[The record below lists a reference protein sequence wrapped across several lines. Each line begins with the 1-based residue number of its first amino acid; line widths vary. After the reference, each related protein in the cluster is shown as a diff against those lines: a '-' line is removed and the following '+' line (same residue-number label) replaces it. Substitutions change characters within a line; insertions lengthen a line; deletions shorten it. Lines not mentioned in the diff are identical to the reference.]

1 ISRRFISSISAL
13 MERLLSAPR
22 GLSDGIALHLE
33 VCAPKQTL
41 ARRPEIRCPV
51 PGLLH
56 EQARA
61 RQGGGGGI
69 RAAVGSGQ
77 FEPLISSISNFLAA
91 LAISGAAADMRPEER
106 RLGKGCV
113 RTFRTRGSPTH

>member
-1 ISRRFISSISAL
+1 
-13 MERLLSAPR
+13 MERLLRAPR

-77 FEPLISSISNFLAA
+77 FEPLISSISNFLAT
-91 LAISGAAADMRPEER
+91 LAIRGAAAEKAQRAPANDAVGLFSDLRSED
-106 RLGKGCV
+106 G
-113 RTFRTRGSPTH
+113 

>member
-1 ISRRFISSISAL
+1 
-13 MERLLSAPR
+13 MERLLRAPR

-91 LAISGAAADMRPEER
+91 LAISGAAADMDQSAPDKDRKST
-106 RLGKGCV
+106 RLN
-113 RTFRTRGSPTH
+113 SSH